1 MPFFVLDKINSALNK
16 IGISISKAKILVIGI
31 AYKKNVEDPRESPS
45 IKIMDL
51 LRNAGAEVSYHD
63 PFIPNFPEMKKYK
76 FNLKSLE
83 LTKKNLKEQSLVLVA
98 TDHDQI
104 DYDFILNQSKLI
116 VDSRGVYKNKSKKII
131 KA

>member
-1 MPFFVLDKINSALNK
+1 
-16 IGISISKAKILVIGI
+16 
-31 AYKKNVEDPRESPS
+31 
-45 IKIMDL
+45 MDL